1 MLTVSQ
7 AHIKHNLIVVVDGS
21 WLLSLPLFV
30 QSNKKLAQLG
40 SIVKMLS
47 NKQGCPNWDGPW
59 LATSWLMGSATLALH
74 IKRALYLS
82 RGTNEAPSIPL
93 MPQPHAPL
101 RTRFPRALSQNPSL
115 TLEWPWRLARL
126 HWSRIKM
133 VLWFFYC
140 DFIESKMV
148 LEALG
153 IVRFGLWWC
162 WLRSTMTLWLILALP
177 YCVMVGLSSEY
188 LFITESLIL
197 DLIVI
202 PCFSLLVPWS
212 LAISWKHYDVRSRSP
227 FFPPL
232 VIPTRRISDFLSP
245 SSQLRQ
251 QLGTGCR
258 CLTGA
263 GCSISMYWI
272 WLYFF
277 LRLLL

>member
-1 MLTVSQ
+1 MSEANHNYIWCIALLSSLCCVVSSKWNLMLTVSQ

-21 WLLSLPLFV
+21 WLLSLPLLV

-115 TLEWPWRLARL
+115 TLERPWRLARL

-133 VLWFFYC
+133 VLWFF
-140 DFIESKMV
+140 
-148 LEALG
+148 
-153 IVRFGLWWC
+153 
-162 WLRSTMTLWLILALP
+162 
-177 YCVMVGLSSEY
+177 
-188 LFITESLIL
+188 
-197 DLIVI
+197 
-202 PCFSLLVPWS
+202 
-212 LAISWKHYDVRSRSP
+212 
-227 FFPPL
+227 
-232 VIPTRRISDFLSP
+232 
-245 SSQLRQ
+245 
-251 QLGTGCR
+251 
-258 CLTGA
+258 
-263 GCSISMYWI
+263 
-272 WLYFF
+272 
-277 LRLLL
+277 